1 MPPYIHKP
9 SPPKEVIATLKRSA
23 IREALLELL
32 IKEKKEEI
40 TIDCGIKA
48 LDQIMQMSEY
58 RVTTE
63 YKCLHIADCW
73 INVIKDFELDPW
85 HIEYNEEVIFE

>member
-9 SPPKEVIATLKRSA
+9 SNEVVAASKRAA
-23 IREALLELL
+23 IRETLLDLL
-32 IKEKKEEI
+32 IKEKKDEI
-40 TIDCGIKA
+40 TISCGLKA
-48 LDQIMQMSEY
+48 LDQIMQMPEY

-73 INVIKDFELDPW
+73 INVVKDFELDPW